1 MLCNREK
8 LNILRIELGYFTKD
22 KIGLSELKSI
32 VREVKKKKLSD
43 GINSRLDST
52 KNISELDGI
61 ANDTAQ
67 REAQIKND

>member
-32 VREVKKKKLSD
+32 VREVKKKTVRWD
-43 GINSRLDST
+43 
-52 KNISELDGI
+52 
-61 ANDTAQ
+61 
-67 REAQIKND
+67 